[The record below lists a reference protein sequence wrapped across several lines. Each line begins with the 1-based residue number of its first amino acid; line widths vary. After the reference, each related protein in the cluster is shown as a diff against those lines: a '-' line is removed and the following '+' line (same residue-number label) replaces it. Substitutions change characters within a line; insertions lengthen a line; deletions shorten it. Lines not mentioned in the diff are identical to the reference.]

1 MRTTLTL
8 DDKLAK
14 ALKKVAHD
22 SGKSFKEVVNQTV
35 RAGLAAENAPP
46 QPKPYRV
53 KPTKLG
59 GVLPGIN
66 LDKALQVAESLEDEE
81 IARKIELRK

>member
-14 ALKKVAHD
+14 ALKKLAHD

-35 RAGLAAENAPP
+35 RAGLAAENAPSK
-46 QPKPYRV
+46 PKPYRV

-66 LDKALQVAESLEDEE
+66 LDKALQIAERLEDEE